1 MKRYTT
7 IQILK
12 TLDKLFESGYTTT
25 NKIRTIKWEN
35 LDQINK
41 KFTPVEKSLVM
52 DFRDA
57 VAKRKII
64 EFLAGIDVDKE
75 SEKKQ

>member
-1 MKRYTT
+1 MRKYTT
-7 IQILK
+7 TQISK

-25 NKIRTIKWEN
+25 NKLKTIKWEN
-35 LDQINK
+35 LDKINK
-41 KFTPVEKSLVM
+41 NFTPTEKSLVM

-64 EFLAGIDVDKE
+64 EFLAGIDENEE

>member
-7 IQILK
+7 TQILK
-12 TLDKLFESGYTTT
+12 NLDKLFESGYTTT

-64 EFLAGIDVDKE
+64 EFLAGIDIDEE